1 MRTYLFSQ
9 LPTYIPSRSRVTYNE
24 RAEPWRQV
32 GRHQISGLQLI
43 LLLFEVIGKFFKIL
57 KIVRDFSPRS
67 LPVRETAITRSPEDK
82 ILLHLF
88 RFHFFSHSSKVS
100 LDIRSTVRH
109 FAVNSFLNAKAAF
122 SLENRTEVR
131 LFKILANLGQI
142 SFIFNFLLYK
152 FND

>member
-1 MRTYLFSQ
+1 MCTYLFSQ

-24 RAEPWRQV
+24 RGEPWRQV

-57 KIVRDFSPRS
+57 KIVRDFSPWS

-109 FAVNSFLNAKAAF
+109 FAVNSFFKRKGCVFFGKSHRSQIFQNFGQPRPNLFYFQF
-122 SLENRTEVR
+122 SAL
-131 LFKILANLGQI
+131 QI
-142 SFIFNFLLYK
+142 Q
-152 FND
+152 